1 VLAIIR
7 HSTAVEELFADV
19 GKQLLV
25 SLRQMSVGD
34 IASILGLLLNIAGM
48 FWFKRKGG
56 KYSRAL
62 VPFCT
67 LGLLTFTQ
75 SLSMKL
81 IGKELFPRGVFGS
94 LVVALAIGIYWLA
107 RDEEP

>member
-1 VLAIIR
+1 M
-7 HSTAVEELFADV
+7 
-19 GKQLLV
+19 
-25 SLRQMSVGD
+25 SLGD

-67 LGLLTFTQ
+67 LGLLLFAQ
-75 SLSMKL
+75 IVSIKL
-81 IGKELFPRGVFGS
+81 IGKELIPQSVLGGLVF
-94 LVVALAIGIYWLA
+94 ALAIGIYWLA
-107 RDEEP
+107 RDEES